1 MIDKMAD
8 AVVENMKERLIEAL
22 ESSWEL
28 FKEALV
34 EFSSIAALYGGAGLI
49 IARVC
54 GIKKSTSYFTL
65 LQIINV
71 FIQGMFGV

>member
-1 MIDKMAD
+1 MVDNIAD
-8 AVVENMKERLIEAL
+8 AVIEKMKKRLLEAL

-28 FKEALV
+28 LKDALV

-54 GIKKSTSYFTL
+54 GIKKSTPYFIC
-65 LQIINV
+65 LQVINL
-71 FIQGMFGV
+71 FIHGMIGI